1 MEQNEVPIEGKLL
14 TKNRRHK
21 QDRLLKRLN
30 VGLEADFK
38 KKKEDVY
45 KKMDIEAESM
55 PEGVSEGG
63 STEDQLL
70 ELENQA
76 GLEGFNH
83 LQKNR
88 VAHIGEGTQ
97 FSDGAEIEED
107 GYLYEPS
114 VEDLLRIEAEKKR
127 EAEQLRIER
136 EFELSKTGGGKR
148 AGSQK
153 VRGLR

>member
-97 FSDGAEIEED
+97 FSDGAVVED

-114 VEDLLRIEAEKKR
+114 LEDLLRIEAEEKKQ
-127 EAEQLRIER
+127 AEQLKKEM
-136 EFELSKTGGGKR
+136 EFEFSKTGGGKR

>member
-76 GLEGFNH
+76 GLEEFNH

-97 FSDGAEIEED
+97 FSDGAVVED

-114 VEDLLRIEAEKKR
+114 LEDLLRIEAEEKKQ
-127 EAEQLRIER
+127 AEQLKKEM
-136 EFELSKTGGGKR
+136 EFEFSKTGGGKR